1 MNNIK
6 ATSAALI
13 TAPITRGASR
23 IAGYDLARAIA
34 LLGMVFVNF
43 KYLMEANDT
52 GAPGLLWLSNW
63 IDGRPA
69 VTFVV
74 LAGIGISLLKNS
86 SQAGPRINLFAKPYA
101 TILKRAT
108 FLFLLGL
115 FFSRIWYA
123 DILHFYGFYFAV
135 SIFLVNL
142 SNRILFSLSG
152 IALICALLFA
162 IYYNFVVFPKI
173 DSVWD
178 PEFWTQKGFLED
190 LFANGCYP
198 VFPWIIYFMFG
209 IWLGRQNLS
218 DCRMQKKILTLSAL
232 AIVFSELFA
241 WLVKHMLITESTLE
255 KLPLLIFFSDT
266 SPFSSPILSVFSAGG
281 TALLVILSS
290 IKLAKK
296 AGSGRWMAPF
306 LAAAQ
311 MPLTLYIAHIGIIQL
326 ARMISDRVDQKTPLE
341 FAWIWATI
349 LCLLALMFAHYW
361 VRHFGRGPLE
371 KILRWVSK

>member
-1 MNNIK
+1 MRQIN
-6 ATSAALI
+6 ASPAGLPAAPLYWK
-13 TAPITRGASR
+13 PPRV
-23 IAGYDLARAIA
+23 AGYDLARALA
-34 LLGMVFVNF
+34 LLGMMFVNC
-43 KYLMEANDT
+43 KYLLEANEH
-52 GAPGLLWLSNW
+52 GIIWLLWLSNW
-63 IDGRPA
+63 LDGRPA
-69 VTFVV
+69 VIFVI

-86 SQAGPRINLFAKPYA
+86 SQESARINLFAKPYS

-115 FFSRIWYA
+115 LFSRIWYA

-135 SIFLVNL
+135 SILLVNL
-142 SNRILFSLSG
+142 SNRILFSLAG
-152 IALICALLFA
+152 IALICTLFFA
-162 IYYNFVVFPKI
+162 IYYNFVEFPKI

-178 PEFWTQKGFLED
+178 PDYWTQKGFLED

-198 VFPWIIYFMFG
+198 VFPWIVYFMFG
-209 IWLGRQNLS
+209 IWLGRLNLS

-241 WLVKHMLITESTLE
+241 WLVKTSLNTESILDS
-255 KLPLLIFFSDT
+255 LPLLIFFNDT
-266 SPFSSPILSVFSAGG
+266 SPFSSSILSVFSAGG
-281 TALLVILSS
+281 TALLIILSS
-290 IKLAKK
+290 IKLANK
-296 AGSGRWMAPF
+296 AGSARWLRPF

-311 MPLTLYIAHIGIIQL
+311 MSLTLYILHIGIIQL
-326 ARMISDRVDQKTPLE
+326 ALIISHRVDKETPLE

-349 LCLLALMFAHYW
+349 LCLLALAFAHSW